1 MVAQGGLPLK
11 TNWKVESFTE
21 PGKFYNV
28 ERFGEEWICD
38 CPSFQ
43 NRHVECKHIKRVKEN
58 TDIDPLSNQ
67 KEAKKTIE
75 SKDKYEMKTKSGIPL
90 DLAVSGLQKEIRRG
104 NTENAA
110 FLVQDMVLAGFI
122 RYAYRRLM
130 IIAAE
135 DCGADPI
142 PTMAVHACYENDR
155 VSSQD
160 FKNGKGNEGVLI
172 TQAVVSLCKSKKN
185 RINDDLWVYLLRIRK
200 DGQSPIV
207 KDYFKDKHTKEGK
220 AMGRGLGYWFS
231 EGCKL
236 NNMAGENKYDDMLR
250 KLYGYEKES

>member
-1 MVAQGGLPLK
+1 MVQGSLIEN
-11 TNWKVESFTE
+11 TSWKVESFTE
-21 PGKFYNV
+21 PGKFYTVTKN
-28 ERFGEEWICD
+28 GEEYTCT

-43 NRHVECKHIKRVKEN
+43 NRHIECKHIKRLKA
-58 TDIDPLSNQ
+58 DIDLSFG
-67 KEAKKTIE
+67 AKPKKKKIE
-75 SKDKYEMKTKSGIPL
+75 SKGEYEMRTKSGIPL
-90 DLAVSGLQKEIRRG
+90 DIAVSGLQKEIRRG
-104 NTENAA
+104 NTENAV

-155 VSSQD
+155 ISSQD

-185 RINDDLWVYLLRIRK
+185 RINDDLWCYLLKIRK
-200 DGQSPIV
+200 DGEKPEV
-207 KDYFKDKHTKEGK
+207 KDYFIDEHTAEGREK
-220 AMGRGLGYWFS
+220 GRGDDFWYRES
-231 EGCKL
+231 SKL
-236 NNMAGENKYDDMLR
+236 ENKAGKNPYEE
-250 KLYGYEKES
+250 KLKKIDGFEE